1 MRALGDPY
9 VCNAYPALELPQ
21 GPDLHAFPVGVGAS
35 RPRLLTGS
43 SRQPYRHA
51 LVIPHVPVI
60 PHGRQWSH
68 RREEGGRRPWGA
80 LGRAGGAISNATM
93 L

>member
-9 VCNAYPALELPQ
+9 VWDAYPALELPQ

-43 SRQPYRHA
+43 SRQPYRHTLA
-51 LVIPHVPVI
+51 SAPPPIRSTRSVVVSP
-60 PHGRQWSH
+60 
-68 RREEGGRRPWGA
+68 
-80 LGRAGGAISNATM
+80 AGGK
-93 L
+93 